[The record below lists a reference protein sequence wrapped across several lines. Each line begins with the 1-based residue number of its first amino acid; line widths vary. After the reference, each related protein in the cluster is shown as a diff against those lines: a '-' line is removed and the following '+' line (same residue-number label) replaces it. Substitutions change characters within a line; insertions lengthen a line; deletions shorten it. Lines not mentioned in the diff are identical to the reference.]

1 MWHVLGEEERVREVS
16 VVSERVW
23 EWARHHRCHHHQHHC
38 LHHHHP
44 LHQHGVGSNGEVTK
58 CWQKRLLSRKWNY
71 RLIRIHV
78 KLRFTFQPILHSH
91 FSVTESH
98 KCNCKQSNMRR
109 KFQVAPSSNL
119 IPGVEISFTHTLSAT
134 TVSDWKPGQPQ
145 LKRVSQVQV
154 QVQEQ
159 KYEVTK
165 SSLHVQCND
174 SSQVNLST

>member
-23 EWARHHRCHHHQHHC
+23 DCGLHHRCHHHQHHC

-44 LHQHGVGSNGEVTK
+44 LHQHGAERNGEVTK
-58 CWQKRLLSRKWNY
+58 SWQKRLLSRKWDY

-78 KLRFTFQPILHSH
+78 KLHLTFQSILRSH
-91 FSVTESH
+91 FSVTESY
-98 KCNCKQSNMRR
+98 KCNCKQSNVRR
-109 KFQVAPSSNL
+109 KFQLAPISNL

-145 LKRVSQVQV
+145 LKRVSQMQV
-154 QVQEQ
+154 QAEQWAKMWGDEFLYTRLVQRQ
-159 KYEVTK
+159 
-165 SSLHVQCND
+165 
-174 SSQVNLST
+174 